1 MYGGAVLGR
10 DICIFKAALIF
21 DMANSRS
28 VTGRKT
34 YSGQFLGVSSFLRKI
49 LKLVSN
55 TFTSIIILMEKFE
68 LEARVLARAI
78 PLLRTYEQCYE
89 LLERYDTFLQL
100 AAEFRRGNSNRRLR
114 ILILRLRELRISV
127 YFKMMERAEKDEREP

>member
-1 MYGGAVLGR
+1 MYGDAVLGR
-10 DICIFKAALIF
+10 DILIFKAARIF

-34 YSGQFLGVSSFLRKI
+34 YSGQFLGVSSFLLKI

-55 TFTSIIILMEKFE
+55 TFTSIILMEKFE

-89 LLERYDTFLQL
+89 LLKRYDTCLEL
-100 AAEFRRGNSNRRLR
+100 AAEFRRENSDIRLR

-127 YFKMMERAEKDEREP
+127 YFKMLERAEKDEREP